1 MAFRQGQFGDVKVPL
16 TWTAAAA
23 LVVAAIIAGAVL
35 FAGGKQRDQSDPL
48 HKAADVVAAPVSGVV
63 AAPVR
68 WSGSLVGYVGGYF
81 FAVSENRR
89 LKRDLAAAQQWKN
102 VALSERD
109 LNERYRALL
118 GMKTDPPLPT
128 VAALFVSDTHGPFAN
143 TRLANAGS
151 DNGVMVGN
159 PVMSPRG
166 MVGHVIG
173 VSGDVS
179 RVLLLTD
186 VASQIPVMID
196 RTNSRAILVGDGGSN
211 PRLDYL
217 RGADPPKNGDRVVTS
232 GDGGVVPRGLPV
244 GVAAKG
250 LDGKWRVRLD
260 SDAEP
265 IDYAQILLFKDF
277 AQLADQKALAV
288 SKMPPV
294 ITEDPQASMIAA
306 SPKPSQPAAATPAVT
321 SPPAGPPAAA
331 KPSAA
336 PPARAPLAATP
347 PPAPAAGRR

>member
-23 LVVAAIIAGAVL
+23 LIVAAIIAGVIL
-35 FAGGKQRDQSDPL
+35 FAGGKQPDQNDPL

-68 WSGSLVGYVGGYF
+68 WSGSLVGNIRGYF

-89 LKRDLAAAQQWKN
+89 LRADLAAAQQWKN

-128 VAALFVSDTHGPFAN
+128 VAALVVADTHGPFVN

-151 DNGVMVGN
+151 DKGVMIGN

-166 MVGHVIG
+166 MIGRVIG
-173 VSGDVS
+173 VTGGVS

-186 VASQIPVMID
+186 VVSQMPVMID
-196 RTNSRAILVGDGGSN
+196 RTNARAILVGDGGAN

-217 RGADPPKNGDRVVTS
+217 RGEPVKNGDRVVTS
-232 GDGGVVPRGLPV
+232 GDGGVVPRGLPI
-244 GVAAKG
+244 GAAAKG

-265 IDYAQILLFKDF
+265 IDYVQILLFKDF
-277 AQLADQKALAV
+277 AQLADQRALAV
-288 SKMPPV
+288 TQMPPV
-294 ITEDPQASMIAA
+294 ITEDTQASMIAS
-306 SPKPSQPAAATPAVT
+306 SPRAAQTAP
-321 SPPAGPPAAA
+321 PPAAA
-331 KPSAA
+331 PS
-336 PPARAPLAATP
+336 P
-347 PPAPAAGRR
+347 PPATIAPVKAPVAPARPAATSPASAGRR